1 MIEKSC
7 VEFTGLLASKA
18 PVPGGG
24 GASALVGAV
33 GVALG
38 NMVGNLTLGKKKYAE
53 VEAEIVKLNGEAGRL
68 RGELLALVGKD
79 AEAFEPLSR
88 AYGLPKDAEHRDEIM
103 EEALVKASA
112 VPIEIMRKLCEAI
125 ELVEAYAEKG
135 SSIAVSDA
143 GCAAVICKAAL
154 KAAALNV
161 FINTKLMKDRE
172 AAGKLNTEADMKL
185 REYGSLADEI
195 YEQVTG
201 RIRG

>member
-1 MIEKSC
+1 
-7 VEFTGLLASKA
+7 
-18 PVPGGG
+18 
-24 GASALVGAV
+24 
-33 GVALG
+33 
-38 NMVGNLTLGKKKYAE
+38 
-53 VEAEIVKLNGEAGRL
+53 
-68 RGELLALVGKD
+68 VGKD